1 MQQRHG
7 EEEQGTRGRLGNRMV
22 MPADWRAAADL
33 DRLLC
38 ARLLTDLLGCG
49 VRASTASAAVL
60 CSSRAEQ
67 LAEKRAPSSLHAG
80 VVGVEVESSWRLRR
94 LS

>member
-49 VRASTASAAVL
+49 PPSASLRISR
-60 CSSRAEQ
+60 CSSAVQ
-67 LAEKRAPSSLHAG
+67 LRD
-80 VVGVEVESSWRLRR
+80 
-94 LS
+94 

>member
-60 CSSRAEQ
+60 FFSRAEQ
-67 LAEKRAPSSLHAG
+67 
-80 VVGVEVESSWRLRR
+80 RLRR
-94 LS
+94 SARRAVCMPELSESKLSRPGVFGG

>member
-49 VRASTASAAVL
+49 VRASTASAHCCCAL
-60 CSSRAEQ
+60 LFTRRTAGGEARAEQ
-67 LAEKRAPSSLHAG
+67 SACRSCRSR
-80 VVGVEVESSWRLRR
+80 S
-94 LS
+94 

>member
-1 MQQRHG
+1 
-7 EEEQGTRGRLGNRMV
+7 MV

-49 VRASTASAAVL
+49 VRASTASLLLAVL
-60 CSSRAEQ
+60 FSSRAEQ